1 MIGRRSPGVDLM
13 RFVFACII
21 VIHHS
26 KDLILNGQNKFAGG
40 SLGVE
45 FFLLVSGYL
54 MMSHI
59 ERNKSMYTDDH
70 LIMKDTFTYIKKKL
84 KTFYPEVFIAWL
96 IGFVFT
102 CIAIDDNIKS
112 AIKRLMDACAE
123 PFLLYSYGL
132 TGTTINQALWY
143 LSSMILCMA
152 ILYPLLRKFPN
163 AMKYIIM
170 PLSALFILGWL
181 CKVDNHPRGPTKWFG
196 FTYKGNIRTFA
207 ELQLGA
213 LCFYIVLKIKDIH
226 FNRMAKTL
234 LALVEV
240 LCYLLPI
247 LYMYYYSASKWDIF
261 FIALL
266 CIGICLSFS
275 GQTAL
280 SSLPENRIIF
290 WLGKYSFPLYLSHQ
304 FYAKH
309 LNDILPVSFTNNQ
322 RMMVYLLCSFL
333 TALAVWGIS
342 ALLRKNSGRI
352 LQAGK
357 RLFVEKEA
365 LNV

>member
-1 MIGRRSPGVDLM
+1 MTCRRNQTIDVL
-13 RFVFACII
+13 RFLFAVII

-26 KDLILNGQNKFAGG
+26 RSLVGDDNSLFLGG
-40 SLGVE
+40 SLAVE
-45 FFLLVSGYL
+45 FYFLVSGYL
-54 MMSHI
+54 MMASVYR
-59 ERNKSMYTDDH
+59 RNQQGLSGS
-70 LIMKDTFTYIKKKL
+70 LAEETFSFLKRKL
-84 KTFYPEVFIAWL
+84 KSFYPEVMVAWGAAFL
-96 IGFVFT
+96 FT
-102 CIAIDDNIKS
+102 CS
-112 AIKRLMDACAE
+112 AGGENLKEVAKHFLNAFPESLLMLSFGMSSSNVNPA
-123 PFLLYSYGL
+123 
-132 TGTTINQALWY
+132 TWY
-143 LSSMILCMA
+143 LSSMLIFMVV
-152 ILYPLLRKFPN
+152 LYPLLRKYP
-163 AMKYIIM
+163 AVMKYLVM
-170 PLSALFILGWL
+170 PLSSLFLLGWL
-181 CKVDNHPRGPTKWFG
+181 CMEYNHPRDPTKWLG
-196 FTYKGNIRTFA
+196 WTYKGNLRALA
-207 ELQLGA
+207 ELELGA
-213 LCFYIVLKIKDIH
+213 LCFFASQKIRDIP
-226 FNRMAKTL
+226 FNRLARML
-234 LALVEV
+234 LAVMECG
-240 LCYLLPI
+240 CYGVSI
-247 LYMYYYSASKWDIF
+247 LYMFFETPSRMDIF

-280 SSLPENRIIF
+280 SSLPEKRIIF

-309 LNDILPVSFTNNQ
+309 LNDILPVFFTNNQ